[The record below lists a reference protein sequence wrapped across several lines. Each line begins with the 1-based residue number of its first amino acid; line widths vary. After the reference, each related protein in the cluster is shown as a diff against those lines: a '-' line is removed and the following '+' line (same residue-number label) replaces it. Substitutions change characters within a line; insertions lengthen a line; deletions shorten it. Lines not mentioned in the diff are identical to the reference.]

1 MCVCV
6 RERERER
13 ECSGLATV
21 RFLNNNSFSSWKEFS
36 FNNFSEWLETNFL
49 IASTS
54 KKTKVFFHIRRDLN
68 RAKLIRPGFCC
79 SELFSNANKKGLKH
93 LKSSCNGLR
102 LGLKGPSLKLHM
114 QYARVLHSINF
125 AAVHEPFSSV

>member
-1 MCVCV
+1 MCV

-79 SELFSNANKKGLKH
+79 SELFSNANKKRSQAFEIELE
-93 LKSSCNGLR
+93 R
-102 LGLKGPSLKLHM
+102 
-114 QYARVLHSINF
+114 A
-125 AAVHEPFSSV
+125 